1 MEPTVQSIIL
11 KNLLYNEEF
20 TRKVI
25 PFLKMEY
32 FEGSYRS
39 IFNLIVKFVS
49 KYNKLPTAE
58 SLMIDF
64 QNDETI
70 SSHEAESMLPIL
82 QDISEYTTPSENKW
96 LIETTEKWCQ
106 DRAIYLAIMESINI
120 IDGKHKTLTKNSLP
134 HLLSEALT
142 VSFDNNIGHD
152 YVKDSS
158 KRYNFYHAE
167 ESKIP
172 FDLDLFNTITKGGLP
187 SKTLNIVLAGCVHP
201 QTKVDIQFRK
211 SSLETFIQK
220 EICIAEVQTLLENGY
235 FVEVD
240 SPDGYVPVNFF
251 IHKGIYQEFVLELEN
266 SNERIHCNGDH
277 LFETKEGWISASE
290 LLEIDEMDFLTKDG
304 LQRGS
309 VSTTGKFIP
318 IVDINVQSKT
328 HRYYTSGVSSH
339 NTGVG
344 KSLFMCHMAAS
355 ILLQGKNV
363 LYITMEM
370 SEERIAERIDSNL
383 MNLPLDQIE
392 SLSKKEFETRL
403 SKIVSKNI
411 GRLII
416 KEYPTSTAHTG
427 HFRALLNELRMKKD
441 FSPDIIF
448 IDYMNICTSS
458 RIKSLG
464 GSVNSYSFIK
474 SIAEEIRG
482 LAVEFNVP
490 IVSATQTTR
499 SGFCLDPNSKV
510 ISFEGEK
517 LLKEVKVGDK
527 LLSIGG
533 WNTVNHIFP
542 ERLKKPFR
550 ILTSLGNEIICSE
563 DHKFPIFGDS
573 IKEKSIRSGLSV
585 GESFISKN
593 NSNHTFKVD
602 PIVLIEELSDEKL
615 LIDIELDGDHLF
627 FANNILTHNSNT
639 DVGLEDTSECIFV
652 DEEVILRDGTIIP
665 IKEIRF
671 GDQIQSNDGYKT
683 VLQVHHIKP
692 KECVKITLKS
702 GKQIRVSKDHV
713 FPTNRGRNSIR
724 SGLKVGDKLSTIDS
738 KKR

>member
-1 MEPTVQSIIL
+1 MEHTIQSTVL

-20 TRKVI
+20 TRRAI

-32 FEGSYRS
+32 FEGPYRS
-39 IFNLIVKFVS
+39 VFNLIVKFVS
-49 KYNKLPTAE
+49 KYNKLPTSE
-58 SLMIDF
+58 TLMIDF

-70 SSHEAESMLPIL
+70 NNQEAESMLPVL
-82 QDISEYTTPSENKW
+82 QEISEYTPSEDRW

-152 YVKDSS
+152 YIKDSS
-158 KRYNFYHAE
+158 KRYNFYHQE

-172 FDLDLFNTITKGGLP
+172 FDLELFNTITKGGLP
-187 SKTLNIVLAGCVHP
+187 SKTLNIALAGCVHP
-201 QTKVDIQFRK
+201 QTKIDIQFRK
-211 SSLETFIQK
+211 SIPEPFIQK

-251 IHKGIYQEFVLELEN
+251 IHKGIYEEFVLTLHS
-266 SNERIHCNGDH
+266 SNEKIYCNRDH
-277 LFETKEGWISASE
+277 LFETRDGWVSASQ
-290 LLEIDEMDFLTKDG
+290 LLEYDHDVDFLTKNG
-304 LQRGS
+304 FEKGY

-318 IVDINVQSKT
+318 IVDINVQSEN

-344 KSLFMCHMAAS
+344 KSLFMCHVAAS

-370 SEERIAERIDSNL
+370 SEERIAERIDANL
-383 MNLPLDQIE
+383 MNLPLEQIE
-392 SLSKKEFETRL
+392 TLSKKEFETRV
-403 SKIVSKNI
+403 SKITSKNI

-441 FSPDIIF
+441 FVPDIIF

-458 RIKSLG
+458 RIKSMG
-464 GSVNSYSFIK
+464 ASVNSYSFIK

-499 SGFCLDPNSKV
+499 SGFCLDPNTRV
-510 ISFEGEK
+510 ISPEGEK

-527 LLSIGG
+527 LLSIDG
-533 WNTVNHIFP
+533 WNTVNHVFP
-542 ERLKKPFR
+542 ETVKKPFR
-550 ILTSLGNEIICSE
+550 IMTSLGNEIFCSK
-563 DHKFPIFGDS
+563 DHKFPVINDW
-573 IKEKSIRSGLSV
+573 IVEKSIQTGLKV
-585 GESFISKN
+585 NERLIVKN
-593 NSNHTFKVD
+593 SHIQSD
-602 PIVLIEELSDEKL
+602 LIVLIEECQEEKA
-615 LIDIELDGDHLF
+615 LIDIEVDGNHLF
-627 FANNILTHNSNT
+627 YANNILTHNSNT

-652 DEEVILRDGTIIP
+652 DEEVILRDGTRIP

-671 GDQIQSNDGYKT
+671 GDQIRSNDEYKT

-713 FPTNRGRNSIR
+713 FPTNRGRNSVKT
-724 SGLKVGDKLSTIDS
+724 GLKVGDKLSTTDS
-738 KKR
+738 KKG